1 MRGSFL
7 VRQSQLNLFC
17 YLSGILRNLKL
28 SILRPGVVDI
38 LSKSHLRSRTGSIW
52 EFVQENK
59 VSFDCKKKIR

>member
-1 MRGSFL
+1 MRVLFV
-7 VRQSQLNLFC
+7 VRQSQLNLLC

-28 SILRPGVVDI
+28 SILRPGLVDI

-52 EFVQENK
+52 ELVQENK